1 PFIEKIRLYKTPE
14 EIKKLQ
20 GAGAEADFAFKIGFD
35 AIRTGVTERSI
46 AGQIDYQLKIQKGVM
61 HESFETIV
69 QAGKNAANPHLGPTM
84 NTVQP
89 NELVLF

>member
-1 PFIEKIRLYKTPE
+1 
-14 EIKKLQ
+14 
-20 GAGAEADFAFKIGFD
+20 
-35 AIRTGVTERSI
+35 
-46 AGQIDYQLKIQKGVM
+46 M

-89 NELVLF
+89 NELVLFDLGTMHDGYASD